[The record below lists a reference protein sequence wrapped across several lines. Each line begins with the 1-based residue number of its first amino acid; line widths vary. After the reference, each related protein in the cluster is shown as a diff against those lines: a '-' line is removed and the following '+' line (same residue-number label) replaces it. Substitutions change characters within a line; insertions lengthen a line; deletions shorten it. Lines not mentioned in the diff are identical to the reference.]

1 MSQKSNAKTGNT
13 SLTHDFSN
21 DSRYQ
26 SRIADISKRFRSSQI
41 RAAMKV
47 NDEMLRFYWS
57 LGRDISRLSENAV
70 YGSGLYK
77 QVSADLTKRLPDV
90 KSFSVTNLHY
100 MVWFY
105 ELYRNLPQLG
115 VNSDC
120 HPAMPSFTVESFEN
134 LPHEIFLIP
143 WGHQKLIIDKYKK
156 DQAKA
161 LFYVKKILENN
172 WSRAVLLNFLDT
184 DLSER
189 QGKAVTNFAKIL
201 PEPTGDLAQQ
211 ITKDPYNF
219 DFLTIT
225 EPFNEKEFKDAL
237 IKNIERFMLELGKGF
252 AYMGREFRLE
262 IGSEEKFMDML
273 FYNVDLH
280 CYVVIEV
287 KTTKFEA
294 SYLGQLGLYVTAV
307 NHILKKDGDN
317 PTIGLLICKN
327 KDNVVAQY
335 ALEGMTLPIGIS
347 EYELSKLY
355 PVDFKSS
362 LPSIEEIEAELSDK

>member
-1 MSQKSNAKTGNT
+1 
-13 SLTHDFSN
+13 
-21 DSRYQ
+21 
-26 SRIADISKRFRSSQI
+26 
-41 RAAMKV
+41 MKV

-143 WGHQKLIIDKYKK
+143 W
-156 DQAKA
+156 
-161 LFYVKKILENN
+161 
-172 WSRAVLLNFLDT
+172 SRAVLLNFLDT

-211 ITKDPYNF
+211 ITKDP
-219 DFLTIT
+219 
-225 EPFNEKEFKDAL
+225 
-237 IKNIERFMLELGKGF
+237 
-252 AYMGREFRLE
+252 
-262 IGSEEKFMDML
+262 
-273 FYNVDLH
+273 
-280 CYVVIEV
+280 
-287 KTTKFEA
+287 
-294 SYLGQLGLYVTAV
+294 
-307 NHILKKDGDN
+307 
-317 PTIGLLICKN
+317 
-327 KDNVVAQY
+327 
-335 ALEGMTLPIGIS
+335 
-347 EYELSKLY
+347 
-355 PVDFKSS
+355 
-362 LPSIEEIEAELSDK
+362 